1 MKLELRVL
9 PLMLLIAYSNGLQSP
24 SPFEPSDSVPSG
36 PAECFFIVNDD
47 QVESLMVTE
56 EEVDLPVIAFGSCE
70 LNILAVGGGGR
81 GLYQGGGSG
90 YLQYQKKKIDPFSG
104 ITSLNAKAGSY
115 AEASTVT
122 YNGSIVLVQANPG
135 QEADGYSGGGQYEF
149 PICHGGSDGG
159 SDGSD
164 GEGSRG
170 GSGTGEDISEYV
182 FTAWTLTPG
191 AGGIHYED
199 GCYGGGG
206 GGVMVDGAGPDTDQY
221 TGQGFGGG
229 GSGRGTNGLE
239 GLVLLEISPTQN

>member
-1 MKLELRVL
+1 MKKLELRVL

-81 GLYQGGGSG
+81 GIYQGGGSG

-122 YNGSIVLVQANPG
+122 IMDQSSLFRPILVKKQMDTREAGNMNFRYANIEDMMEDLMAPMG
-135 QEADGYSGGGQYEF
+135 REVAEAPELVKTSVSTSLK
-149 PICHGGSDGG
+149 HG
-159 SDGSD
+159 
-164 GEGSRG
+164 
-170 GSGTGEDISEYV
+170 
-182 FTAWTLTPG
+182 L
-191 AGGIHYED
+191 
-199 GCYGGGG
+199 
-206 GGVMVDGAGPDTDQY
+206 
-221 TGQGFGGG
+221 
-229 GSGRGTNGLE
+229 
-239 GLVLLEISPTQN
+239 